1 MKRRNNQDSDEGDDD
16 RGATAAAAIDVDAV
30 TELTYRRLHHPG
42 RFESV
47 SREDAEET
55 PEQRLAR
62 IVHSN
67 RDFTSEDYDT
77 LLLLDSLDT
86 NKAAKSDVRRVAM
99 PCDDVLLKDDGSVKT
114 VFKDASDCES
124 CAVCLDGFEAGQCV
138 QQLPECKHVFHA
150 RCITRWFEECGSKPV
165 CPICR
170 VSHPTTEVSATADDK
185 RSEKEEVS
193 AAEEHEVI
201 CCDSEDDD
209 GEHEEDDDGDDSD
222 DDVVVLGV
230 SEPPKKKKKRGHHGK
245 RKHERS
251 KPKLKKDTGRD
262 GHPHR
267 HESRQQRSAHCSSW
281 VKLAPGVHAS
291 FGPQTTLHAAF
302 KALGKA
308 NAPLAHILPKKP
320 PP

>member
-1 MKRRNNQDSDEGDDD
+1 MKRKSSQDGDKGGDAS
-16 RGATAAAAIDVDAV
+16 GATADAAIDVDAV
-30 TELTYRRLHHPG
+30 TDLTYRRLRHPE
-42 RFESV
+42 RYESTR
-47 SREDAEET
+47 RENPNET

-62 IVHSN
+62 VLHSN

-77 LLLLDSLDT
+77 LLLLDTMDT
-86 NKAAKSDVRRVAM
+86 NKGVESDVRRAAM
-99 PCDDVLLKDDGSVKT
+99 PCDDVVLRDASVKT
-114 VFKDASDCES
+114 VFKDATDCES
-124 CAVCLDGFEAGQCV
+124 CAVCLGEFETGQCIH
-138 QQLPECKHVFHA
+138 QLPECKHVFHA
-150 RCITRWFEECGSKPV
+150 RCITRWFKECGAKPV

-170 VSHPTTEVSATADDK
+170 ASHPTIEVSVSPTVK
-185 RSEKEEVS
+185 STKKEVVSVEEPEV
-193 AAEEHEVI
+193 V
-201 CCDSEDDD
+201 CCDDDD
-209 GEHEEDDDGDDSD
+209 DDDDDESGDDSED
-222 DDVVVLGV
+222 DDVVVLGA

-251 KPKLKKDTGRD
+251 NPNLKNSSGRD

-308 NAPLAHILPKKP
+308 NAPISHILPKKP
-320 PP
+320 PS